1 MLFIRTYEII
11 NSITSN
17 HLLKLNPSPNA
28 IPKSTRKPNLSLQS
42 SLHCS
47 IKPSP
52 FPEFQRTLRST
63 QSPLTSVNIPIY
75 LNTIFPLPSPNK
87 LNINITQ
94 TIKSTFLFW
103 KKKYIN
109 IISCIKHDGKLSFP
123 FLKLYQ
129 RSIPIQSFLKSSNEA
144 CTIFSLLKNY
154 QYKGIREKE
163 SRVKEKELSPSFPF
177 FKNIIKQ
184 ECV

>member
-87 LNINITQ
+87 LSLKPLNPPFSFEKRNISTSSVASSIKRWQ
-94 TIKSTFLFW
+94 TVL
-103 KKKYIN
+103 
-109 IISCIKHDGKLSFP
+109 
-123 FLKLYQ
+123 
-129 RSIPIQSFLKSSNEA
+129 SFLKIVSEIHPYPIFLKIIKRSVYNF
-144 CTIFSLLKNY
+144 FSLK
-154 QYKGIREKE
+154 K
-163 SRVKEKELSPSFPF
+163 LS
-177 FKNIIKQ
+177 I
-184 ECV
+184 

>member
-87 LNINITQ
+87 LSLKPLNPLSLLKKEIYQHHQLHQSRWQ
-94 TIKSTFLFW
+94 TVL
-103 KKKYIN
+103 
-109 IISCIKHDGKLSFP
+109 
-123 FLKLYQ
+123 
-129 RSIPIQSFLKSSNEA
+129 SFLKIISEIHPYPIFLKIIKRSVYNF
-144 CTIFSLLKNY
+144 FSLK
-154 QYKGIREKE
+154 K
-163 SRVKEKELSPSFPF
+163 LS
-177 FKNIIKQ
+177 I
-184 ECV
+184 

>member
-75 LNTIFPLPSPNK
+75 LNTIFPLPSSNK
-87 LNINITQ
+87 LSLKPLNPPFSFEKRNI
-94 TIKSTFLFW
+94 STSSVASSTMA
-103 KKKYIN
+103 N
-109 IISCIKHDGKLSFP
+109 CP
-123 FLKLYQ
+123 FL
-129 RSIPIQSFLKSSNEA
+129 S
-144 CTIFSLLKNY
+144 
-154 QYKGIREKE
+154 
-163 SRVKEKELSPSFPF
+163 
-177 FKNIIKQ
+177 
-184 ECV
+184 